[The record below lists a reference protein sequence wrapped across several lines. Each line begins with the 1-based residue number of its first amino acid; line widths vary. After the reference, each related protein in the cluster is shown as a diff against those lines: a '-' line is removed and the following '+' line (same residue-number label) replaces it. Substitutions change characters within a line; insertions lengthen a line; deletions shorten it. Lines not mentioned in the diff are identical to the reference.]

1 MCCMTRKSTAPEITN
16 ELEQLLGEYVVGT
29 RRALAA
35 LNADRRGRRLRG
47 KALERFLEE
56 DRNVARIVR
65 RIRKLQGD

>member
-29 RRALAA
+29 RRALAG

>member
-1 MCCMTRKSTAPEITN
+1 MTRKSTAPEITN

-29 RRALAA
+29 RPALAA
-35 LNADRRGRRLRG
+35 LNADRRGRHLRG

-65 RIRKLQGD
+65 RIRKLQGE